1 MVISLLQTKKHIS
14 APNKTMFHQKRFS
27 SFMISDILECDKV
40 EDSQNLLNNQIS
52 STDYSLLHS
61 YINKSNGLSPY
72 ISSQNRYLWT
82 HALDP
87 NLGKK
92 KSILY

>member
-1 MVISLLQTKKHIS
+1 
-14 APNKTMFHQKRFS
+14 
-27 SFMISDILECDKV
+27 MISDILERDKV
-40 EDSQNLLNNQIS
+40 EDSQKFLNNQIS

-61 YINKSNGLSPY
+61 YINNSNDLSTY
-72 ISSQNRYLWT
+72 ISSQNRYLWN

-92 KSILY
+92 KINIVL